1 MFSLHWYLEA
11 VKEKYKPLSPSFWK
25 CITTVLP
32 LCFDKTPII
41 KIERKVDETAH
52 SGNVFIWREVVL
64 TKIKKKKSRAPYYF
78 KNVPNENIPK
88 T

>member
-1 MFSLHWYLEA
+1 MFSLHWYLVA

-41 KIERKVDETAH
+41 KSERKVDEIAH
-52 SGNVFIWREVVL
+52 FGNVFIWREVVL
-64 TKIKKKKSRAPYYF
+64 IKKFKKKIESALLLQKRVKRKYS
-78 KNVPNENIPK
+78 
-88 T
+88 